1 MSLRTTMRTMAVAGL
16 TSGAFRDLRRSAFAA
31 RRKLSGKQP
40 TVHYFHQAD
49 DPYSHLAAQLL
60 HPLLQRY
67 YILIEPWLVPPPD
80 DSAAPDRHRLEA
92 YALRDAERLARRYRL
107 QFPAGAKRPSPEL
120 RDAAHAAFAAALHS
134 QDFPAWAPVVGKAIW
149 RGDTA
154 QLRTIAAEAPAE
166 CSVDA
171 ALRKGEAERR
181 RLRHYLGAMFY
192 FEGEWYWGVDRLHH
206 LETRLRELGLDNS
219 PHSPPLAPYQRE
231 LLTDSGRIDA
241 GIGERPVIEAWF
253 SFRSPYTYIGVPRIA
268 ALARHYGAEL
278 RPRCILPM
286 VMRGLPVPAMKTL
299 YIALDTK
306 READLIGVPFG
317 RIADP
322 VGRGAER
329 ALAVFFR
336 AQALG
341 LGLAFAE
348 AAMAGSFA
356 QGIDLADDGGLFSIT
371 RSVGLPDEEVRA
383 ALADDSWRA
392 LAEQNRVA
400 LLEAGLWGAPTFRVN
415 GSDAHWGQ
423 DRIWALEE
431 DVMAALHMT
440 PTPSPVQS
448 SSLPA

>member
-1 MSLRTTMRTMAVAGL
+1 MSLRATVRTMAVAGL
-16 TSGAFRDLRRSAFAA
+16 TSSAFRDLRRSAFAA
-31 RRKLSGKQP
+31 RRKLSGRQA

-80 DSAAPDRHRLEA
+80 DSAAPERHRLDA

-120 RDAAHAAFAAALHS
+120 RDAAYAAFAAALHS
-134 QDFPAWAPVVGKAIW
+134 QDFPAWAPVAGKALW
-149 RGDTA
+149 RGDIE
-154 QLRTIAAEAPAE
+154 QLRAVAAEAPPE

-231 LLTDSGRIDA
+231 LLTDQVRIDA
-241 GIGERPVIEAWF
+241 GNGERPVIEAWF

-268 ALARHYGAEL
+268 ALARHFGAEL

-306 READLIGVPFG
+306 READLLGMPFG

-322 VGRGAER
+322 VGKGAER

-341 LGLAFAE
+341 RGVEFAQ

-356 QGIDLADDGGLFSIT
+356 QGIDLADDTGLFAIT
-371 RSVGLPDEEVRA
+371 RSVGLPDGEVRA
-383 ALADDSWRA
+383 ALADESWRA
-392 LAEQNRVA
+392 RAEENRVA
-400 LLEAGLWGAPTFRVN
+400 LFDAGLWGAPTFRVN
-415 GSDAHWGQ
+415 GGAAHWGQ

-431 DVMAALHMT
+431 DVMAALQMA
-440 PTPSPVQS
+440 
-448 SSLPA
+448 PASAAHAAL

>member
-1 MSLRTTMRTMAVAGL
+1 MGLRATVRTMAVAGL

-31 RRKLSGKQP
+31 RRKLSGRQP
-40 TVHYFHQAD
+40 TVYYFHQAD

-92 YALRDAERLARRYRL
+92 YALRDAQRLARRYQL
-107 QFPAGAKRPSPEL
+107 QFPAEAKRPSPEL
-120 RDAAHAAFAAALHS
+120 RDAANAAFVAALHS
-134 QDFPAWAPVVGKAIW
+134 QDFPSWAPVAGKALW
-149 RGDTA
+149 RGDIE
-154 QLRTIAAEAPAE
+154 QLRTIAAEAPPE
-166 CSVDA
+166 LSVDA
-171 ALRKGEAERR
+171 ALRRGEAERR

-192 FEGEWYWGVDRLHH
+192 FEGEWYWGIDRLHH

-231 LLTDSGRIDA
+231 LLGNQVIDVA
-241 GIGERPVIEAWF
+241 TGQRPVIEAWF

-306 READLIGVPFG
+306 REANLIGVPFG

-322 VGRGAER
+322 VGKGAER

-341 LGLAFAE
+341 RGVEFAQ

-356 QGIDLADDGGLFSIT
+356 QGIDLADDAGLISIT
-371 RSVGLPDEEVRA
+371 RSVGLSDDEVRA
-383 ALADDSWRA
+383 ALADESWLA

-400 LLEAGLWGAPTFRVN
+400 LFEAGLWGAPSFRVN

-431 DVMAALHMT
+431 DVMAALQIA
-440 PTPSPVQS
+440 PAPSPVQS

>member
-1 MSLRTTMRTMAVAGL
+1 MSLRTKMRTMAIAGL
-16 TSGAFRDLRRSAFAA
+16 TGGTFRDLRRSILAA
-31 RRKLSGKQP
+31 RRKLSGKQAM
-40 TVHYFHQAD
+40 VHYFHQAD

-80 DSAAPDRHRLEA
+80 DSAAPDRHRLEI

-134 QDFPAWAPVVGKAIW
+134 EDFPKWGPMVGKALW
-149 RGDTA
+149 HGDME
-154 QLRTIAAEAPAE
+154 QLRMIAAEAPPE
-166 CSVDA
+166 CSIDA

-206 LETRLRELGLDNS
+206 LEMRLRELGLDNS
-219 PHSPPLAPYQRE
+219 PKSPPLAPYQRE
-231 LLTDSGRIDA
+231 LLTDSARTDA
-241 GIGERPVIEAWF
+241 GTGQRPVIEAWL
-253 SFRSPYTYIGVPRIA
+253 SFRSPYSYIGLPRIA

-286 VMRGLPVPAMKTL
+286 VMRGLPVPAMKSL
-299 YIALDTK
+299 YIMLDTK

-322 VGRGAER
+322 VGKGAER

-336 AQALG
+336 AHALG

-356 QGIDLADDGGLFSIT
+356 QGIDLADDGGLFFIT
-371 RSVGLPDEEVRA
+371 RSVGL
-383 ALADDSWRA
+383 
-392 LAEQNRVA
+392 
-400 LLEAGLWGAPTFRVN
+400 
-415 GSDAHWGQ
+415 
-423 DRIWALEE
+423 
-431 DVMAALHMT
+431 
-440 PTPSPVQS
+440 
-448 SSLPA
+448 